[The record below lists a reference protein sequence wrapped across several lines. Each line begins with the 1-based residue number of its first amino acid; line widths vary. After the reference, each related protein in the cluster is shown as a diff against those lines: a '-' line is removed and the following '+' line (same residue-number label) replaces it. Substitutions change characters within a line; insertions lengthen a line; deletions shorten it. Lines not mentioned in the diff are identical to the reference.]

1 MKKKK
6 KACILTVA
14 RQEYEFAPIW
24 YNYYSQFFDS
34 RDMYCLINEEGDT
47 SFEGF
52 DINVEYRESDLSIG
66 LHQSLVNNTTQK
78 IKQLFEEYEWV
89 VFTETDELIVP
100 NPSVYKNFTDI
111 FNSETNQR
119 CCGYNLI
126 QHESEEAFD
135 SERSILSQ
143 RGYWVRTPQY
153 DKTLILKQPVTYAL
167 GYHHCKSE
175 THTNKNIVLIHLHYF
190 DRDIM
195 LNKLNRT
202 RKFDWGSEAVNS
214 GIQNKSE
221 DKFALS
227 RVKNYRL
234 RCEKIPCEL
243 YVDKQTGEFII

>member
-1 MKKKK
+1 MKKR
-6 KACILTVA
+6 ACILTVA
-14 RQEYEFAPIW
+14 RQEYDFAPIW

-34 RDMYCLINEEGDT
+34 CDMYCLINEEGDT
-47 SFEGF
+47 SFEGL

-66 LHQSLVNNTTQK
+66 LHRSLVNNTTQK

-100 NPSVYKNFTDI
+100 NPNVYEKFTDI

-143 RGYWVRTPQY
+143 RGYWVRMPMF
-153 DKTLILKQPVTYAL
+153 DKTLILKQPVTYEL
-167 GYHHCKSE
+167 GYHHCKPE
-175 THTNKNIVLIHLHYF
+175 TPTNENIVLIHLHYF

-195 LNKLNRT
+195 LNKLSRT
-202 RKFDWGSEAVNS
+202 SKFDWGSEARAY

-221 DKFALS
+221 DVVTLN
-227 RVKNYRL
+227 RVKKYRSI
-234 RCEKIPCEL
+234 CKKIPCKL